1 MASGD
6 EPIGEPA
13 ASANTELAEPAAV
26 LHPKAGSGAV
36 AGGSRADEEAARETT
51 DGEMGDVAA
60 TERMPEWLDALMAE
74 VIGIEDP
81 PAPVTSALDDRA
93 FETAGSPTLDPLSPM
108 PVVDRPQFSSESQG
122 VPDSV
127 TVDPAE
133 RIDAILE
140 EEFGVYVQAAHA
152 PPPVPAFGD
161 PAPAWEPSPEPA
173 NSFAPPPPAP
183 TFAEPPPAWQP
194 LAEPSPEPSPE
205 PAIASAPPAPAPAFA
220 EPAPVFERAFE
231 PSPETVTAPDEE
243 DAAVD
248 EPSLA
253 EGPPRFA
260 DPRLDDEW
268 D

>member
-194 LAEPSPEPSPE
+194 LAEPSPEPAIAFAPPPPAPAFAEPPPAWQPLAEPSPEPSPE

-220 EPAPVFERAFE
+220 EP
-231 PSPETVTAPDEE
+231 
-243 DAAVD
+243 
-248 EPSLA
+248 
-253 EGPPRFA
+253 PPA
-260 DPRLDDEW
+260 W
-268 D
+268 Q